1 MSTSLIRKLPAV
13 HSSVYLGT
21 AASTPTAALAAG
33 QTLVL
38 TNVVNPT
45 ASAVDLKLDVTGGN
59 VFIKIP
65 AATSVLFDP
74 PHRVASG
81 NRVYAPATTTI
92 GYFVEG

>member
-1 MSTSLIRKLPAV
+1 MSELLIKKLPAV
-13 HSSVYLGT
+13 HSSVYLAS

-38 TNVVNPT
+38 TNVVNPGAT
-45 ASAVDLKLDVTGGN
+45 VADLKLDVTGGN
-59 VFIKIP
+59 VIMKIP
-65 AATSVLFDP
+65 AATSVCFDP

-81 NRVYAPATTTI
+81 NRIYAPATTTI